1 MRCTFT
7 ACPHRASLVWLP
19 MADHAVAICWLHRAP
34 AAIAAMRRL
43 LA

>member
-7 ACPHRASLVWLP
+7 ACSRRASLVWLP
-19 MADHAVAICWLHRAP
+19 MAAEWRAICWLHRTP
-34 AAIAAMRRL
+34 ATIAMMRRL